1 MSRPFTTFNFLVE
14 VTLAG
19 ESRPLCEAAFQACDG
34 LEVSMEPTT
43 YQQGGDNARQIH
55 LVGPMSY
62 GTLALKRGM
71 TSSFDL
77 WGWVDR
83 VAAGEYGLR
92 ATTVV
97 TALAADGATEAA
109 RFNLTGCLPTRLK
122 APGLDAQEGGVAIEE
137 LDVAY
142 EQLRLDRPGGAGL
155 GLSVGVGASVGGSV
169 GVSASVGAGVSV
181 SGGASVSLGFGT

>member
-14 VTLAG
+14 ITLAG
-19 ESRPLCEAAFQACDG
+19 ESRPLCEAAFAGCDG
-34 LEVSMEPTT
+34 LEVTMEPTT

-55 LVGPMSY
+55 LAGPMSY
-62 GTLALKRGM
+62 GQLSLRRGM
-71 TSSFDL
+71 TSTFDL

-92 ATTVV
+92 ADAVV
-97 TALAADGATEAA
+97 TVLGADGTTEKA
-109 RFNLTGCLPTRLK
+109 RFLLTRCLPVRLK

-137 LDVAY
+137 MDLAY

-155 GLSVGVGASVGGSV
+155 GIGVSVGASVGV
-169 GVSASVGAGVSV
+169 SVGAS
-181 SGGASVSLGFGT
+181 ANVSLGFGS

>member
-14 VTLAG
+14 ITLAG
-19 ESRPLCEAAFQACDG
+19 ESRPLCEAAFAGCDG
-34 LEVSMEPTT
+34 LEVTMEPTT

-55 LVGPMSY
+55 LAGPMSY
-62 GTLALKRGM
+62 GHLSLRRGM

-92 ATTVV
+92 ATAVV
-97 TALAADGATEAA
+97 TVLGSDGATEKA
-109 RFNLTGCLPTRLK
+109 RFLLTRCLPVRLK
-122 APGLDAQEGGVAIEE
+122 APGLDALEGGIAIEE
-137 LDVAY
+137 MDLAY

-155 GLSVGVGASVGGSV
+155 GLRVDASL
-169 GVSASVGAGVSV
+169 
-181 SGGASVSLGFGT
+181 GASVSVSARATGGVSAGVTLGF

>member
-14 VTLAG
+14 ITLAG

-43 YQQGGDNARQIH
+43 YQPGGDNARQVQLI
-55 LVGPMSY
+55 GPISY
-62 GTLALKRGM
+62 GTLSLRRGM

-92 ATTVV
+92 ATTIV
-97 TALAADGATEAA
+97 TTLAADGATEAA
-109 RFNLTGCLPTRLK
+109 RFKLSGCLPVRLK

-137 LDVAY
+137 MDVAY

-155 GLSVGVGASVGGSV
+155 GLGVSVGASVGA
-169 GVSASVGAGVSV
+169 SASV
-181 SGGASVSLGFGT
+181 SGGVSVGGSVRLGF